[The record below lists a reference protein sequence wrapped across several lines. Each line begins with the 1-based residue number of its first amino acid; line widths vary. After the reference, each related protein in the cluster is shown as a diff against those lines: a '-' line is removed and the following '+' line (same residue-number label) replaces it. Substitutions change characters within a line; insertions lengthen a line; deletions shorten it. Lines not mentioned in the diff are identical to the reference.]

1 MGPGSDPFGHHEEV
15 PHFDKQGHKK
25 THETEDQRRWQRQKR
40 AVDEDGVEFEPQ
52 TSVGAHFLIV
62 ASILGVTFLAPLVYL
77 QFMRGERRKKE
88 YARLT

>member
-52 TSVGAHFLIV
+52 TSLGAHFAIV
-62 ASILGVTFLAPLVYL
+62 LGILGATVLVPVMYL
-77 QFMRGERRKKE
+77 NNLSGKKKKSRE
-88 YARLT
+88 Y